1 MSQIFMPLDQDQIP
15 EEIQQLAGQ
24 LIIKIGYLYP
34 GLKIEIDD

>member
-24 LIIKIGYLYP
+24 LIIKIEYLYCY
-34 GLKIEIDD
+34 GYVK